1 MKMKVL
7 LNHGSRSLSFK
18 RRRRTP
24 SYSNFLYDSDPCSDV
39 DELAKNQYYDVDTP
53 STGASPG
60 ENESHMD
67 TSSSQTKNNDP
78 ISDTDDSVDPKNINS
93 SSSFEQQMDIDG
105 LGKNAAKRNGMAA
118 AIDFTWLEK
127 MNLKY
132 VPLDNSEI
140 DENGDGKSSSGGSLG
155 VSSQNSNVP
164 GSGTPGGLRNPKC
177 SRCRNH
183 NKCVDLK
190 GHKRHCEY
198 RKCVCDKCLVIAER
212 QKVMA
217 KQVALR
223 RALLQDETLG
233 RTSSNFSVSKKIR
246 NDDDDSDSCVE
257 VEVCDNVRTNDIGIQ
272 VELEQADTLAVR
284 RILGA
289 RDKKTKNSSGLS
301 FFKLPKLNFEAADY
315 IDLID
320 WSNCVV
326 TKPPLAMHIKDKDF
340 KEMCNEEDFP
350 VLTFEGFPCHMQSVE
365 RCAKLISEAAMK
377 VCGETARDGYIRAKL
392 QARKEIPTSN
402 NNGQNYSNT

>member
-7 LNHGSRSLSFK
+7 LNHGSRSLRFK
-18 RRRRTP
+18 RRRRTS
-24 SYSNFLYDSDPCSDV
+24 SYSNFLYDSDPCSDA
-39 DELAKNQYYDVDTP
+39 DEHSKNQYSDVDTQ
-53 STGASPG
+53 STGPSPG
-60 ENESHMD
+60 GNETLMD
-67 TSSSQTKNNDP
+67 TSSSQTKNNDT
-78 ISDTDDSVDPKNINS
+78 ISDSDDSVDPKNNNC

-105 LGKNAAKRNGMAA
+105 LGKNAAKPNGMSA

-140 DENGDGKSSSGGSLG
+140 DDNVDGRSSSVGSSG
-155 VSSQNSNVP
+155 ISSQNSNAP
-164 GSGTPGGLRNPKC
+164 GSGTSGGLRNPKC

-223 RALLQDETLG
+223 RALLQDEALG
-233 RTSSNFSVSKKIR
+233 RTSSEFSVSKKIR

-257 VEVCDNVRTNDIGIQ
+257 VEVCDNVKTNDIGIQ
-272 VELEQADTLAVR
+272 VELQQADTLS
-284 RILGA
+284 
-289 RDKKTKNSSGLS
+289 K
-301 FFKLPKLNFEAADY
+301 
-315 IDLID
+315 
-320 WSNCVV
+320 
-326 TKPPLAMHIKDKDF
+326 
-340 KEMCNEEDFP
+340 
-350 VLTFEGFPCHMQSVE
+350 
-365 RCAKLISEAAMK
+365 
-377 VCGETARDGYIRAKL
+377 
-392 QARKEIPTSN
+392 
-402 NNGQNYSNT
+402 